1 MAPILS
7 LVSIGN
13 NSVNLSWINDPS
25 ANISNSFI
33 FYTDNPTDP
42 PLPGSESSIFKID
55 LTSVEAES
63 GLRTITNLVNGTNY
77 LFTYVQTQST
87 ISGAQFISNTVSS
100 MPSTVP
106 TAPTMLSGDT
116 DIISI
121 NTSLIVNVQFNDN
134 GSNPL
139 TSIEFII
146 VGNQT
151 ITTQIFDL
159 SGQTLGN
166 TQQFTLINL
175 VNFTEYEVACYTY
188 NTNGTSLISNTVSS
202 IPATTPNPPLNLTAV
217 PGYQQI
223 TLSWEPP
230 TDAVYVPI
238 LSYNVV
244 NALTT
249 QIVAN
254 VTGSTLTY
262 TVPNLTPGVT
272 YIFYIEAINIYG
284 TGLPSTTVVSIPYQ
298 ASTAVL
304 NLSSDPSNNSVLLSW
319 DPPSNT
325 GGFPV
330 SSYVVYLATSPVN
343 IVVADLSSN
352 ITSYL
357 ITGLTNGNSYTYSVV
372 PFTYNPVSNQYI
384 PGVFSSVTTKP
395 YTFPGPPQNLV
406 ATPGDNSM
414 ILTWSAPTSANTGGY
429 PISIYVINTYDMS
442 NTLLFTENSLTP
454 YTQYGLINGTSY
466 IFQVVSQT
474 FNTELNQTITGE
486 SISVISVPF
495 TQSQGVQNF
504 QASPSDGV
512 VSLSWEPPLDTGGS
526 PVTGYNLYIDNA
538 TSPVSLPP
546 NNTSYGHTG
555 LTNGEPHSYRM
566 VAVTTEPGSGTPGEG
581 ESNTIVANS
590 YGLPIIQLVVINNK
604 TVTTTINNNGSPLNT
619 NLTLVTSDNF
629 QPGDQLY
636 QEYGFT
642 GSEINPLT
650 ITQTFAVTGPIITA
664 IPVFANQAGLSFEIM
679 PPQ

>member
-42 PLPGSESSIFKID
+42 QLPGSESSIFKID
-55 LTSVEAES
+55 LTSAEAEL

-106 TAPTMLSGDT
+106 TAPTILSGVT

-121 NTSLIVNVQFNDN
+121 NTSLIVDVQFNNN

-166 TQQFTLINL
+166 SQFFTLVNL

-188 NTNGTSLISNTVSS
+188 NTNGTSLISNTISS
-202 IPATTPNPPLNLTAV
+202 VPATTPNPPLNLTAV
-217 PGYQQI
+217 AGYQQI

-230 TDAVYVPI
+230 TDSVYVPI

-244 NALTT
+244 NALTA
-249 QIVAN
+249 QIIAN
-254 VTGSTLTY
+254 VTGSTLSY
-262 TVPNLTPGVT
+262 TVLNLTPGT
-272 YIFYIEAINIYG
+272 SYSFYIEAINSYG
-284 TGLPSTTVVSIPYQ
+284 TGLPSTTVISIPYQ
-298 ASTAVL
+298 ASTSVIDL
-304 NLSSDPSNNSVLLSW
+304 TSDPSNNSVLLSW

-330 SSYVVYLATSPVN
+330 NSYAIYRPSTTGMNTLLV
-343 IVVADLSSN
+343 DLSGN
-352 ITSYL
+352 QTSYQF
-357 ITGLTNGNSYTYSVV
+357 TGLFNGTSYTYIVI
-372 PFTYNPVSNQYI
+372 PITYNPVLNIYI
-384 PGVFSSVTTKP
+384 TGASSSITTKP
-395 YTFPGPPQNLV
+395 YTSSGPPQNLV
-406 ATPGDNSM
+406 ARPADASM
-414 ILTWSAPTSANTGGY
+414 ILTWSAPSNTGGY

-442 NTLLFTENSLTP
+442 NNLLFTENSLTP

-466 IFQVVSQT
+466 IFQIISQT
-474 FNTELNQTITGE
+474 LNTELNQTITGG

-495 TQSQGVQNF
+495 TQSQGVQNLL
-504 QASPSDGV
+504 ATSSDGMV
-512 VSLSWEPPLDTGGS
+512 ALSWDEPIDTGGNPVQRYNVYFDGALDATVS
-526 PVTGYNLYIDNA
+526 PGNR
-538 TSPVSLPP
+538 
-546 NNTSYGHTG
+546 SYTRTG
-555 LTNGEPHSYRM
+555 LTNGETHTFNVVP
-566 VAVTTEPGSGTPGEG
+566 VTFDQSGTPGEG
-581 ESNTIVANS
+581 ESNTIVAKA
-590 YGLPIIQLVVINNK
+590 YGLPIIQSVIINNK
-604 TVTTTINNNGSPLNT
+604 TVTTTIDNNGSPLNT
-619 NLTLVTSDNF
+619 NLTLVTSENF

-636 QEYGFT
+636 QEFPFSGF
-642 GSEINPLT
+642 EVNPF
-650 ITQTFAVTGPIITA
+650 IVTQTFSITGPIITA
-664 IPVFANQAGLSFEIM
+664 IPVFANAAGLSFEIM
-679 PPQ
+679 PPE

>member
-55 LTSVEAES
+55 LTSAEAEL
-63 GLRTITNLVNGTNY
+63 GVRTITNLVNGTNY

-87 ISGAQFISNTVSS
+87 ISGAQFISNTISAV
-100 MPSTVP
+100 PSTVP
-106 TAPTMLSGDT
+106 TAPTILSSPT

-121 NTSLIVNVQFNDN
+121 NTSLIVDVQFNDN

-166 TQQFTLINL
+166 TQFFTLINL

-188 NTNGTSLISNTVSS
+188 NTNGTSLLSNTVSS
-202 IPATTPNPPLNLTAV
+202 VPATTPNPPLNLTAA

-223 TLSWEPP
+223 TLSWQPP

-244 NALTT
+244 NALTA
-249 QIVAN
+249 QIIAN
-254 VTGSTLTY
+254 VTGSTLSY
-262 TVPNLTPGVT
+262 TVPNLTPGVI
-272 YIFYIEAINIYG
+272 YFFFIEAINSYG
-284 TGLPSTTVVSIPYQ
+284 TGLPSTTIQSIPYQ
-298 ASTAVL
+298 PSSAVL
-304 NLSSDPSNNSVLLSW
+304 NLASDPSNNSVLLHW
-319 DPPSNT
+319 DAPSNT

-330 SSYVVYLATSPVN
+330 ATYAIYLATSSGNTLLINLPGN
-343 IVVADLSSN
+343 A
-352 ITSYL
+352 TSYH

-372 PFTYNPVSNQYI
+372 PITYNPVLDQHINGDS
-384 PGVFSSVTTKP
+384 SSVTTKP
-395 YTFPGPPQNLV
+395 YTFAGPPQNLV
-406 ATPGDNSM
+406 ATPADASM
-414 ILTWSAPTSANTGGY
+414 ILTWSAPSNTGGY
-429 PISIYVINTYDMS
+429 PISIYVINTYDLS
-442 NTLLFTENSLTP
+442 NTLLFTESSLTP
-454 YTQYGLINGTSY
+454 YTQYGLTNGTSY
-466 IFQVVSQT
+466 NFQIVSQT
-474 FNTELNQTITGE
+474 LNTELNQTITGG
-486 SISVISVPF
+486 SISVISTPF
-495 TQSQGVQNF
+495 TQSQAVQNLI
-504 QASPSDGV
+504 ASPSDGAV
-512 VSLSWEPPLDTGGS
+512 TLSWDPPLENGGNA
-526 PVTGYNLYIDNA
+526 VDHYNVYIDGA
-538 TSPVSLPP
+538 TVPISIPP
-546 NNTSYGHTG
+546 GSRTYAHTG
-555 LTNGEPHSYRM
+555 LTNGQLHTYR
-566 VAVTTEPGSGTPGEG
+566 VVPVTIEPGTGIPGEG
-581 ESNTIVANS
+581 ETNTIVSNS
-590 YGLPIIQLVVINNK
+590 YGLPIIQSVIINNK
-604 TVTTTINNNGSPLNT
+604 SVTTTINNNGSPLNT

-636 QEYGFT
+636 QEYAFT

-650 ITQTFAVTGPIITA
+650 ITQTFLVTGPIITA
-664 IPVFANQAGLSFEIM
+664 IPVFANAAGLSFEIM
-679 PPQ
+679 PPP